1 MLRYKL
7 LYIGEYKMD
16 KKIPLFKVF
25 VTEDVDKPLLEV
37 MHSGYIGEGP
47 RVAEFEQNLKNYFH
61 NPFLTTLNNGT
72 AGLHLAYHMALHQNG
87 PKTYYNSNDAE
98 IITTPITCTATN
110 EPIIANGAKIVW
122 ADVDPITGSI
132 DPKDIERKITKNTKA
147 VTMVHWGGN
156 PCEIDKINS
165 IAHSNG
171 LKTIE
176 DGAHAMGMEYKGKKF
191 GNHSDYSM
199 ISLQAIKH
207 ITSVDGGILMMKSEK
222 DYERAKL
229 LRWYGIDRTIREG
242 IDLRCELDVP
252 ESGYK
257 FHMNDVCAVVGNE
270 NFKHVDEI
278 LSKHRDN
285 AHFYYEAFKGIS
297 EITCVPENQDGK
309 SSFWLFTLHVNN
321 RDEVMRKLGEVGI
334 MASKVHARNDTHSM
348 FKDFYDENL
357 PGVKQFNATHLCIPV
372 GWWVTKE
379 DREYI
384 AENVIR
390 FARG

>member
-1 MLRYKL
+1 
-7 LYIGEYKMD
+7 MD
-16 KKIPLFKVF
+16 KKIVLFKVF
-25 VTEDVDKPLLEV
+25 VADEVDKPLLEV
-37 MHSGYIGEGP
+37 IHSGWLGEGP
-47 RVAEFEQNLKNYFH
+47 KVEAFEKELKAYFK
-61 NPFLTTLNNGT
+61 NPYLTTINNGT
-72 AGLHLAYHMALHQNG
+72 AGLHLAYHMALHQDG
-87 PKTYYNSNDAE
+87 PKTYFNDNTAE

-132 DPKDIERKITKNTKA
+132 DPKSVENKISDKTKA

-156 PCEIDKINS
+156 PCDIDAIND
-165 IAHSNG
+165 IAHKHG
-171 LKTIE
+171 IKTVE
-176 DGAHAMGMEYKGKKF
+176 DGAHAMGMEYKGKLF

-207 ITSVDGGILMMKSEK
+207 VTSADGGILMMKSAK
-222 DYERAKL
+222 DFERAKL

-257 FHMNDVCAVVGNE
+257 FHMNDVCAIIGLT

-278 LSKHRDN
+278 LQKHRDN
-285 AHFYYEAFKGIS
+285 AAFYYKAFAGYNKIK
-297 EITCVPENQDGK
+297 CVPENKDGR
-309 SSFWLFTLHVNN
+309 SSFWLFTLHVDN
-321 RDEVMRKLGEVGI
+321 RDELMKKLGEVGI

-348 FKDFYDENL
+348 FKDFYNPNL
-357 PGVKQFNATHLCIPV
+357 PGVEAFNRTHICIPV

-384 AENVIR
+384 AEQVIK
-390 FARG
+390 FAR